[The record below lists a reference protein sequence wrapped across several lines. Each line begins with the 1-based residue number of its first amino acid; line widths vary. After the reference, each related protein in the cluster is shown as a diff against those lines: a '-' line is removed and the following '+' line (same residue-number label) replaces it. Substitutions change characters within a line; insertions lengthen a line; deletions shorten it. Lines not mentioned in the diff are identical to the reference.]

1 MKKLS
6 ETEFK
11 NILVVRT
18 DRLGDVVL
26 TTPAIGA
33 LRKAFPKARISMMVS
48 PATVDL
54 LRRNPYL
61 DEVIVYDRFKEHHG
75 LKGYWKF
82 VLELRQK
89 KFDLA
94 VIYHTKRRINLVCFL
109 AGIPSR
115 IGYRNDKFGFLL
127 THGLPDT
134 RPLGIKHEVE
144 YCLDVLKPLG
154 VPSDFSQIQL
164 FLDPEA
170 EQWAERIF
178 SQYKISSSDSVIAIH
193 SGASC
198 HSRIWPVERYAE
210 LIKRL
215 AQYYSAKII
224 IIGGKDSLGEPTK
237 LKSLI
242 PESVIDLAGQT
253 TVPQLMSLLKR
264 CRLLVSND
272 SGPVHVA
279 VGLGTPVISIFGRNQ
294 PGISPNRWRPLGPR
308 DIFLNKQVG
317 CEVCLAHRCQKNFQ
331 CLLAISVDE
340 VFESAKRILGP

>member
-1 MKKLS
+1 MPKIRLRPRSFLYDRYWCRGLFSGDPHGWGKHCLETFMNKLS

-134 RPLGIKHEVE
+134 RPLGIKH
-144 YCLDVLKPLG
+144 
-154 VPSDFSQIQL
+154 
-164 FLDPEA
+164 
-170 EQWAERIF
+170 
-178 SQYKISSSDSVIAIH
+178 
-193 SGASC
+193 
-198 HSRIWPVERYAE
+198 
-210 LIKRL
+210 
-215 AQYYSAKII
+215 
-224 IIGGKDSLGEPTK
+224 
-237 LKSLI
+237 
-242 PESVIDLAGQT
+242 
-253 TVPQLMSLLKR
+253 
-264 CRLLVSND
+264 
-272 SGPVHVA
+272 
-279 VGLGTPVISIFGRNQ
+279 
-294 PGISPNRWRPLGPR
+294 
-308 DIFLNKQVG
+308 
-317 CEVCLAHRCQKNFQ
+317 
-331 CLLAISVDE
+331 
-340 VFESAKRILGP
+340 